1 VLIGTS
7 TGDPNALQTIISAL
21 PGDQH
26 LLLRQVGQVGLS
38 KEPTES
44 LHCPSVDVLMHSGAE
59 IYGQRALAVIMTGM
73 GEDGASGVGG
83 GQKNP
88 PHTK

>member
-1 VLIGTS
+1 MPPNFTRQLVARLNNVSKLEVREAAEGDSIQAGRVLL
-7 TGDPNALQTIISAL
+7 A

-26 LLLRQVGQVGLS
+26 LLLRQFGKVGLS

-59 IYGQRALAVIMTGM
+59 IYVWFQL
-73 GEDGASGVGG
+73 
-83 GQKNP
+83 
-88 PHTK
+88 